1 MELKFTSKNEVDVD
15 MLIQKGSEFHDQ
27 KLFLDRYDFLLMP
40 KDLAEDL
47 KLQERA
53 NDYPQIKHEMNFQM
67 ATK

>member
-1 MELKFTSKNEVDVD
+1 MELKFTSKNEVDID
-15 MLIQKGSEFHDQ
+15 MLIQKGSEFHDK

-53 NDYPQIKHEMNFQM
+53 NDYP
-67 ATK
+67 